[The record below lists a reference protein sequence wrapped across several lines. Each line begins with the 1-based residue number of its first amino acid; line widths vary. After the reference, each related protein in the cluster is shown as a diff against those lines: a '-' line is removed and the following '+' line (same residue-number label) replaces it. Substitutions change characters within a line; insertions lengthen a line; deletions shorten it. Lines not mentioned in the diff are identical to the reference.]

1 MTSVT
6 GVARGD
12 SPRRGVRAVLAVG
25 TITAM
30 GLVAGIV
37 GAPVASAASVQ
48 APVGLGTATSFA
60 VLAGATVT
68 NTGPS
73 VISGDLGV
81 SPGAAVTGFPPG
93 TVINGVQ
100 HRADAVALQAQSD
113 LTTAYNDAAGRTPR
127 DAVPPDLGG
136 LTLLP
141 GVYNRATTMGLTGTV
156 TLNAQGNPNAVFI
169 FQAGSSL
176 ITASNSTV
184 ALINGASPCNVYWQV
199 GSSATLGTNTTFIGS
214 ILALTSASVQT
225 GTTVNGRVLA
235 RNGQVSLD
243 DNTITRP
250 NCATLP
256 PGGTTP
262 PIVIPP
268 ITTPPITIGPITIP
282 PISLPPIT
290 VPPITPPGGGGGGG
304 GNGGGGNGGGGNG
317 GGDNGGGNG
326 GGENNGGGG
335 NGGGRDNGGEHN
347 GGGDHNGSD
356 HNGSDH
362 NGSDHNGAGNHNGGR
377 DNGDQHHTGD
387 NSHPNSGD
395 QNAAAVN
402 GDHNGTGGGGS
413 GRGDHAGA
421 GGQITKVPVG
431 SVDTGDGSTTA
442 GTGVVP
448 YLLVGALMLAGAG
461 AGATRRLR
469 RNS

>member
-1 MTSVT
+1 M
-6 GVARGD
+6 
-12 SPRRGVRAVLAVG
+12 LAVG

-30 GLVAGIV
+30 GLVAGITA
-37 GAPVASAASVQ
+37 APVASAASVQ

-60 VLAGATVT
+60 VLAGAAVT

-73 VISGDLGV
+73 MISGDLGV
-81 SPGAAVTGFPPG
+81 SPGTAVTGFPPG
-93 TVINGVQ
+93 LVSNGTI
-100 HRADAVALQAQSD
+100 HSADAVAAQAQAD

-243 DNTITRP
+243 TNTITRP
-250 NCATLP
+250 NCAVIP
-256 PGGTTP
+256 PGGPPRRVVIPPIVVP
-262 PIVIPP
+262 PIVIRRSSFRRSRRFRRS
-268 ITTPPITIGPITIP
+268 
-282 PISLPPIT
+282 SLRRSPLP
-290 VPPITPPGGGGGGG
+290 V
-304 GNGGGGNGGGGNG
+304 
-317 GGDNGGGNG
+317 
-326 GGENNGGGG
+326 
-335 NGGGRDNGGEHN
+335 
-347 GGGDHNGSD
+347 
-356 HNGSDH
+356 
-362 NGSDHNGAGNHNGGR
+362 AV
-377 DNGDQHHTGD
+377 
-387 NSHPNSGD
+387 
-395 QNAAAVN
+395 AAAV
-402 GDHNGTGGGGS
+402 
-413 GRGDHAGA
+413 A
-421 GGQITKVPVG
+421 V
-431 SVDTGDGSTTA
+431 TA
-442 GTGVVP
+442 
-448 YLLVGALMLAGAG
+448 AAAE
-461 AGATRRLR
+461 RRR
-469 RNS
+469 R

>member
-1 MTSVT
+1 M
-6 GVARGD
+6 
-12 SPRRGVRAVLAVG
+12 G

-60 VLAGATVT
+60 VLAGA
-68 NTGPS
+68 
-73 VISGDLGV
+73 SGD
-81 SPGAAVTGFPPG
+81 
-93 TVINGVQ
+93 Q
-100 HRADAVALQAQSD
+100 HRPVDDLGRPGCQPGYRGHRVPARSGERNEHAADAVAEQAQAD

-199 GSSATLGTNTTFIGS
+199 GSSATLGTNTTFVGS

-243 DNTITRP
+243 TNTITRP
-250 NCATLP
+250 NCAVIP

-262 PIVIPP
+262 PVV
-268 ITTPPITIGPITIP
+268 
-282 PISLPPIT
+282 
-290 VPPITPPGGGGGGG
+290 VPP
-304 GNGGGGNGGGGNG
+304 
-317 GGDNGGGNG
+317 
-326 GGENNGGGG
+326 
-335 NGGGRDNGGEHN
+335 
-347 GGGDHNGSD
+347 
-356 HNGSDH
+356 
-362 NGSDHNGAGNHNGGR
+362 
-377 DNGDQHHTGD
+377 
-387 NSHPNSGD
+387 
-395 QNAAAVN
+395 V
-402 GDHNGTGGGGS
+402 
-413 GRGDHAGA
+413 
-421 GGQITKVPVG
+421 
-431 SVDTGDGSTTA
+431 
-442 GTGVVP
+442 VVP
-448 YLLVGALMLAGAG
+448 PVIVPPVLVPPSSSAGSAG
-461 AGATRRLR
+461 RHSADHPSRWR
-469 RNS
+469 

>member
-1 MTSVT
+1 
-6 GVARGD
+6 
-12 SPRRGVRAVLAVG
+12 LAVG

-60 VLAGATVT
+60 VLAGQTVT
-68 NTGPS
+68 NTGES

-93 TVINGVQ
+93 EVINGVI
-100 HRADAVALQAQSD
+100 HAADPVAAQAQAD
-113 LTTAYNDAAGRTPR
+113 LTIAYNDAAGRTPR

-141 GVYNRATTMGLTGTV
+141 GVYNRASTMGLTGTV
-156 TLNAQGNPNAVFI
+156 TLDAQNNPNAVFI

-199 GSSATLGTNTTFIGS
+199 GSDATLGTGTTFVGS

-225 GTTVNGRVLA
+225 GTTVNGRVLV

-243 DNTITRP
+243 TNRITRP
-250 NCATLP
+250 NCAVIP

-262 PIVIPP
+262 PVVVPPVVPPVIVPP
-268 ITTPPITIGPITIP
+268 VPPVIVP
-282 PISLPPIT
+282 PVPPVVT
-290 VPPITPPGGGGGGG
+290 PPITPPGGGNGGGGNGGGDNGGGGNGGGDNGGGDNGGGNGGGGNGGGNGGGGNGGGNGGGIGGG

-317 GGDNGGGNG
+317 GGG
-326 GGENNGGGG
+326 
-335 NGGGRDNGGEHN
+335 
-347 GGGDHNGSD
+347 
-356 HNGSDH
+356 
-362 NGSDHNGAGNHNGGR
+362 DHNGAGDHNRAGAHNGGR
-377 DNGDQHHTGD
+377 DNGDQHHAGD
-387 NSHPNSGD
+387 NNHHNGGN
-395 QNAAAVN
+395 QNAEAV
-402 GDHNGTGGGGS
+402 GDHNGAAGGDNGL
-413 GRGDHAGA
+413 GDHANT
-421 GGQITKVPVG
+421 GGQVTKVPVG
-431 SVDTGDGSTTA
+431 AVDTGDGSTTT
-442 GTGVVP
+442 GTGVVF
-448 YLLVGALMLAGAG
+448 YLVAGGLMLVGAG

-469 RNS
+469 RDS